1 MTWEIVVGIVTLV
14 SALCSVISVVL
25 RVNRTLVSLEDAV
38 KELRTFMEGQC
49 KENQTVR
56 KILSNLDRRLS
67 RLEGLRNDRE
77 ERETD

>member
-38 KELRTFMEGQC
+38 KQLRTFMETQG
-49 KENQTVR
+49 KENLTVR
-56 KILSNLDRRLS
+56 SILGNLDRRLS
-67 RLEGLRNDRE
+67 RLEGERCGRE
-77 ERETD
+77 YETD

>member
-38 KELRTFMEGQC
+38 KQLRTFMETQG
-49 KENQTVR
+49 KENLTVR
-56 KILSNLDRRLS
+56 SILGNLDRRLS
-67 RLEGLRNDRE
+67 RLEGERSGRE
-77 ERETD
+77 YETD

>member
-49 KENQTVR
+49 RENQTVR

-77 ERETD
+77 ERESD

>member
-56 KILSNLDRRLS
+56 KILSNLDRRVS

-77 ERETD
+77 ERESD

>member
-38 KELRTFMEGQC
+38 KQLRTFMETQG
-49 KENQTVR
+49 KENLTVR
-56 KILSNLDRRLS
+56 SILGNLDRRLS
-67 RLEGLRNDRE
+67 RLEGVRSGRE
-77 ERETD
+77 YETD

>member
-77 ERETD
+77 ERESD

>member
-25 RVNRTLVSLEDAV
+25 RVNRTLVSLEDAG